1 MVNYISQQ
9 IYITKPAT
17 VHCSGG
23 KGSSGTSLDIII
35 KKENSITVDNA
46 ISGLS
51 RVWGESI

>member
-51 RVWGESI
+51 RVRSESI

>member
-9 IYITKPAT
+9 IGITKPAT

-23 KGSSGTSLDIII
+23 KGSSGTSLDVIYQ
-35 KKENSITVDNA
+35 ENSITVDNA

-51 RVWGESI
+51 RVRGESI